1 MARLIKTGAGSKRE
15 KLGTTV
21 LESTMNGLKRL
32 QARRPEQARSIGDAI
47 DLVCGLLLEVDP
59 SMAEELRSH
68 CEDKAAEF
76 DGQMMALGATGRD
89 SYAFAEKARVM
100 RAYAD
105 LADYLSD
112 FCPVEDDK
120 LHGMRRLEL
129 KDGDYLVCP
138 EAWPILNEADAPHC
152 SHVVVIEV
160 AGGGDYDAPHFV
172 YLKPEPGW
180 INDAQKD
187 DALERAQKVWPG
199 MEKVLLD
206 EVPLVCDS
214 EGRPLNE
221 REHLKAPIVCYF
233 TMPEA
238 AQCRRKED
246 APYGAMVFRK

>member
-1 MARLIKTGAGSKRE
+1 MARLIQTGTGSKRE

-32 QARRPEQARSIGDAI
+32 QARRPGQARSIGEAI

-59 SMAEELRSH
+59 CMAEELRRH
-68 CEDKAAEF
+68 CEDKVAEL
-76 DGQMMALGATGRD
+76 DGQMMVLGAAGRD
-89 SYAFAEKARVM
+89 SYAFAEKARVKS
-100 RAYAD
+100 AYSE

-112 FCPVEDDK
+112 FCPMDDDR
-120 LHGMRRLEL
+120 LYGMRRLEL

-138 EAWPILNEADAPHC
+138 EEWPILNEADASHC

-160 AGGGDYDAPHFV
+160 AGAGDYDAPHFV
-172 YLKPEPGW
+172 YLKSGPGW
-180 INDAQKD
+180 ITDMQKD

-199 MEKVLLD
+199 MEKVLLE
-206 EVPLVCDS
+206 EVPLVYDS

-233 TMPEA
+233 SMPEA
-238 AQCRRKED
+238 AQCSRRED
-246 APYGAMVFRK
+246 APYGAMVFRA